1 MAYIQPEVLAEA
13 RKVDLLSY
21 LKATDPSEL
30 VKCDGNEYCTRTHD
44 SLKISN
50 GKWFWWSRGIGGV
63 SALDYLVKVRGVD
76 FVTAVEAV
84 TGKAV
89 EIPSFIAPVKKKTYD
104 RMFVPRYTFVC
115 KQAKEYL
122 LDRGIDEAII
132 DECIARKM
140 IAENVKN
147 GAVMFFGYDEK
158 GTLKHCCSRATDGSS
173 GKKDMAGSDKRYAFK
188 LAINDENTTIRVFES
203 AIDLL
208 SYATMLKD
216 IGKDYRTENLISL
229 SGIYLPREKIEETKM
244 PAPIEHYLA
253 THPSTKKIC
262 LYLDNDFA
270 GQRGADALQV
280 ILGDEYEVKYIPPP
294 EGKDYNDYLRIK
306 KQINFKNERNETR
319 ENSDQKK

>member
-1 MAYIQPEVLAEA
+1 
-13 RKVDLLSY
+13 
-21 LKATDPSEL
+21 
-30 VKCDGNEYCTRTHD
+30 
-44 SLKISN
+44 
-50 GKWFWWSRGIGGV
+50 
-63 SALDYLVKVRGVD
+63 
-76 FVTAVEAV
+76 
-84 TGKAV
+84 
-89 EIPSFIAPVKKKTYD
+89 
-104 RMFVPRYTFVC
+104 
-115 KQAKEYL
+115 
-122 LDRGIDEAII
+122 
-132 DECIARKM
+132 
-140 IAENVKN
+140 
-147 GAVMFFGYDEK
+147 
-158 GTLKHCCSRATDGSS
+158 
-173 GKKDMAGSDKRYAFK
+173 MAGSDKRYAFK

-216 IGKDYRTENLISL
+216 IGKDYRTENLMSL

-306 KQINFKNERNETR
+306 KLIHFKNERNETR